1 MAAFKNQHFV
11 PKVHL
16 RNFSDNGSSINIFN
30 ILRSL
35 HIEQA
40 SIKGQCSKNFFYGTD
55 LILEKA
61 YHLPEHLLGRCNE
74 FVRTHGYISR
84 KLSDDLKFYTFVQ
97 FLRTESYV
105 THMRK
110 MQNLLTTALT
120 DDPRHNGEFNIPA
133 ESDEFILKSGYL
145 MALEFSQFIDLF
157 NFCLI
162 KAGKFG
168 EFFTSDNP
176 AFRSNVFAQLKRQD
190 QSTGMFNAGSVFQF
204 PISSEYVFLMYDR
217 HCYTIPDANEKKVY
231 ECKKFDEVLALN
243 EATFIHA
250 FKNVYYRDDI
260 REQLSHILPGSE
272 ELREQFGT
280 ERHFAVFES
289 SENGYTKYKVVDQ
302 EESFKHQK
310 LIIHLSQRYPE
321 IRRRFS
327 PLKVRS
333 TFKPYDTKSGAGVF
347 SSKAI
352 YERVSKMREERRRT
366 I

>member
-1 MAAFKNQHFV
+1 
-11 PKVHL
+11 
-16 RNFSDNGSSINIFN
+16 
-30 ILRSL
+30 
-35 HIEQA
+35 
-40 SIKGQCSKNFFYGTD
+40 
-55 LILEKA
+55 
-61 YHLPEHLLGRCNE
+61 
-74 FVRTHGYISR
+74 
-84 KLSDDLKFYTFVQ
+84 
-97 FLRTESYV
+97 
-105 THMRK
+105 
-110 MQNLLTTALT
+110 
-120 DDPRHNGEFNIPA
+120 
-133 ESDEFILKSGYL
+133 
-145 MALEFSQFIDLF
+145 MALEFSQFTDLF

-162 KAGKFG
+162 KAGEFG

-176 AFRSNVFAQLKRQD
+176 AFRSNVYAQMKQKD

-250 FKNVYYRDDI
+250 FKNVYYLDDI
-260 REQLSHILPGSE
+260 REQLSYILPGSE
-272 ELREQFGT
+272 DLREQFGT

-333 TFKPYDTKSGAGVF
+333 TFKPYDTKSGAGIF

-352 YERVSKMREERRRT
+352 YERVSEMREERRMK